1 VKMRRFILMLGSVII
16 SVAIVGSGS
25 AFAANHPS
33 SQAGAQTKAQWQKE
47 IANLPTPG
55 RGCYHASYPALQW
68 HAVRCLVAPDVPL
81 APRVQTRGGPDAI
94 GNGADYLA
102 QVSGTISKATGTFA
116 DVSSGITEK
125 GQINAEGAQKK
136 NAFTLQL
143 NTQFFVDPPACS
155 GAADPSECEG
165 WQQFVYAYHY
175 SGSTN
180 EVFMQYWM
188 LFYDNACPTGWM
200 TDSTSEG
207 IFCYANSPATV
218 YGALPASA
226 LSSATLVGQATSG
239 GNDTASLSSTS
250 GASSTSNSDSKLDLA
265 SWWDGTEWGV
275 FGDAGGGQA
284 NFGAGTTLEA
294 VTALHATSSSA
305 PTCVANGGTTGE
317 TNNLDLT
324 KTPALGTESS
334 PTMASLQTN
343 GTVKKAKCAVK
354 S

>member
-1 VKMRRFILMLGSVII
+1 MKMRRFIWMLGSVVI
-16 SVAIVGSGS
+16 SMAVVTSGS
-25 AFAANHPS
+25 AFAATHAS
-33 SQAGAQTKAQWQKE
+33 SQTKAQWQKA

-68 HAVRCLVAPDVPL
+68 HATKCLVAPDVPL
-81 APRVQTRGGPDAI
+81 APRVLTRGGPDVI
-94 GNGADYLA
+94 GDGADYLA
-102 QVSGTISKATGTFA
+102 QVTGKISKATGTFA

-143 NTQFFVDPPACS
+143 NTQFSADTPACS
-155 GAADPSECEG
+155 GAAVPSKCES

-180 EVFMQYWM
+180 EVFMQYWL
-188 LFYDNACPTGWM
+188 LFYDTTCPAGWM
-200 TDSTSEG
+200 TDDDGEYV
-207 IFCYANSPATV
+207 FCYANSPATA
-218 YGALPASA
+218 YGSFPASA

-239 GNDTASLSSTS
+239 GNDTASLSSSS

-275 FGDAGGGQA
+275 FGDAGGGEA
-284 NFGAGTTLEA
+284 NFGAGSTLEA
-294 VTALHATSSSA
+294 VTTLQATSSSA
-305 PTCVANGGTTGE
+305 PTCVTNGGTTGE

-324 KTPALGTESS
+324 KTPALGSESS
-334 PTMASLQTN
+334 PTMASKQTN
-343 GTVKKAKCAVK
+343 GTAKKAKCAVA